1 VEDVYIM
8 RDAMKQSRGLPFL
21 HLHITSF
28 FCVNPSLVFFVVYCN
43 FSNLPLLCC
52 IGCGFVKFA
61 TRDQAQAAMN
71 DLNGNFV
78 MRVRNLC

>member
-1 VEDVYIM
+1 VY
-8 RDAMKQSRGLPFL
+8 
-21 HLHITSF
+21 HF
-28 FCVNPSLVFFVVYCN
+28 FCINPLLKLFF
-43 FSNLPLLCC
+43 FILQFNLPLLNC